1 MAISGAKTETV
12 NNIISSIFSIKSP
25 KLIINLMKLLFRVRN
40 MFRLPAGWFPALDV
54 GSKTQTMEATNGSTL
69 TANDHVDQRSTFSGL
84 DNAANDELSKLQ
96 AKIVEKQ
103 KDQFEN
109 QGTKSA
115 PNLGLGSTIRRM
127 SWFGGVEEKMPE
139 ANKGRRVSISMSF
152 H

>member
-54 GSKTQTMEATNGSTL
+54 GSKSQTMEATNGSTL

-84 DNAANDELSKLQ
+84 DNG

-103 KDQFEN
+103 QDHFEN

-139 ANKGRRVSISMSF
+139 ANKGQRVSISMSF
-152 H
+152 R

>member
-84 DNAANDELSKLQ
+84 ENAANYKLQ

-103 KDQFEN
+103 QDHIEN

-127 SWFGGVEEKMPE
+127 SWLV
-139 ANKGRRVSISMSF
+139 VSRIVCLRQTRGEGFLSQ
-152 H
+152 